1 MEPVTATIVA
11 ALVAG
16 AVAATKD
23 VAAQA
28 IRDAYSGL
36 KSLIVRKLGDKADIE
51 DAVEKVEAKPDSK
64 ARQAVLEEELETAKA
79 SEDAEVMKVAKALLE
94 LLEKHGQKAGVSYQ
108 ATQTGSGA
116 QAQDHS
122 VAAGEGGAAIGR
134 DAGGDVIVG
143 GGKGKDG

>member
-16 AVAATKD
+16 AVAAATD
-23 VAAQA
+23 VATDA
-28 IRDAYSGL
+28 IKSAYSGL
-36 KSLIVRKLGDKADIE
+36 KSLITTKFGKKADVE

-79 SEDAEVMKVAKALLE
+79 SEDAEVVKMAKALLE
-94 LLEKHGQKAGVSYQ
+94 LLEKHDQKAGVSYQ

-134 DAGGDVIVG
+134 DVGGDVIVG
-143 GGKGKDG
+143 GGKGKDK